1 MQIVTYDKYES
12 ADPQIKVESVS
23 SISNEAFNLLVQE
36 VISRIQKF
44 PESNRINLALIQNE
58 LGLFGPGKLKS
69 FNNLQPKSAK
79 ICHYSP
85 YNLRSEEFFR
95 SDVENNRSLNQDS
108 YSYFIQISPPIENIN
123 IIKNAIDQRKSKKRK
138 LAQVRKVRE
147 LDKAKRLLVK
157 EGLLKN
163 SK

>member
-1 MQIVTYDKYES
+1 MQIITYNKYES
-12 ADPQIKVESVS
+12 ADPQIKVESVE
-23 SISNEAFNLLVQE
+23 SISNENFSLLVQE
-36 VISRIQKF
+36 VVSRIQRI
-44 PESNRINLALIQNE
+44 PESNKINLEWIKNQ
-58 LGLFGPGKLKS
+58 LGLFGPEKLKL
-69 FNNLQPKSAK
+69 FDNIQPKSAN